1 MPVGFR
7 GLAAPEALVSTRH
20 VYSQLASVYLPIAA
34 GVFVLFTAAIVLAV
48 LRYRRSDRPS
58 RNSERNLLEGS
69 YAVLLACVAA
79 FLIYLTLT
87 AEHKVDTVASQQR
100 PSLVVDVTAA
110 KWEWAFRYPA
120 DGITVRS
127 GLVGNQI
134 LVVPANRAIRFNLVS
149 QDVIHSLWVPEL
161 RFKRDLIPG
170 MAEHVTLTFT
180 RTGTFA
186 GQCAEY
192 CGVHHPEMTFRV
204 RVLSPTAF
212 ATWVTGHRGA
222 AA

>member
-20 VYSQLASVYLPIAA
+20 VYGQLASVYLPIAA
-34 GVFVLFTAAIVLAV
+34 GVFVLFAAAIVLAA
-48 LRYRRSDRPS
+48 LRYRRSDPPS
-58 RNSERNLLEGS
+58 RSSERNLLEGS
-69 YAVLLACVAA
+69 YAVLLAAVAG

-110 KWEWAFRYPA
+110 KWEWSFHYPA

-127 GLVGNQI
+127 GFVGDQM

-180 RTGTFA
+180 RTGTFD

-192 CGVHHPEMTFRV
+192 CGVHHAEMTFRV
-204 RVLSPTAF
+204 RVLSPHAF
-212 ATWVTGHRGA
+212 ATWVAAHRGVVA
-222 AA
+222 